1 MNLYPNPNNGVF
13 NLELSAIQEDVVNIT
28 IINQVGAVV
37 FQREN
42 LNIRGTE
49 KLNIDIGNSA
59 PGIYQLF
66 IKGKNSMVSRK
77 IITN

>member
-1 MNLYPNPNNGVF
+1 
-13 NLELSAIQEDVVNIT
+13 
-28 IINQVGAVV
+28 VV
-37 FQREN
+37 FHREN

-49 KLNIDIGNSA
+49 KLNIDIGTSA